1 MKNSGSWKISACVM
15 GALCAASVSLSQTP
29 STLPKG
35 EAMASSTELT
45 ATVTKIDQKTR
56 EVTLQK
62 EDGREYSFVAGSNV
76 KNLAQVQKG
85 DVVRVTYTEAL
96 AYEVKKGG
104 TAIGATTTVVAEGAK
119 PGATPAGTVTRQST
133 LTVTIAAIDPNAP
146 SVTFKGT
153 TGQTRTIKVR
163 DPENLKGVAIGD
175 TVEITYTEAVA
186 LTVEKA
192 GKN

>member
-1 MKNSGSWKISACVM
+1 MRNSESWKIAACVT
-15 GALCAASVSLSQTP
+15 GALCVASLALSQTP
-29 STLPKG
+29 SALPKG
-35 EAMASSTELT
+35 EAMATSTELT
-45 ATVTKIDQKTR
+45 ATVTKIDQKKR
-56 EVTLQK
+56 EVMLQK
-62 EDGREYSFVAGSNV
+62 DDGREYSFVAGDNV

-85 DVVRVTYTEAL
+85 DVVNVTYTEAL

-104 TAIGATTTVVAEGAK
+104 KAIGATTTVTAEGAK

-133 LTVTIAAIDPNAP
+133 LTVTIAAIDPNVP

-153 TGQTRTIKVR
+153 TGKTRTIKVR
-163 DPENLKGVAIGD
+163 QPENLRGVQVGD

-186 LTVEKA
+186 LKVEKA